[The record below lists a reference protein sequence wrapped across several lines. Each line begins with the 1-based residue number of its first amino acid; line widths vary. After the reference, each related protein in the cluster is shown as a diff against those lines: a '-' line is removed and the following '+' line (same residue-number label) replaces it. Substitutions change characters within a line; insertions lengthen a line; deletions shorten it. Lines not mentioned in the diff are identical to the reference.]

1 MLIQAPWMGTR
12 EYVAPVV
19 ASSPLVTMRKA
30 SVRSKPTHCGR
41 RSQERIAE
49 ECRWNSNRTMPEIP
63 LGSALRVKGMNSF
76 LIV

>member
-1 MLIQAPWMGTR
+1 MLIQAPWMGTG

-19 ASSPLVTMRKA
+19 APLVTMRKA

-41 RSQERIAE
+41 RSQ